1 MNELTE
7 LEIEQLELIKRQL
20 EVKKQIKIMIYVV
33 VYCSF
38 FMLLFCITLVII
50 KNFKEGFI

>member
-7 LEIEQLELIKRQL
+7 IEIERLELIKQQL
-20 EVKKQIKIMIYVV
+20 HVKKQIKIIVYVV

-38 FMLLFCITLVII
+38 FMVLFCIISAII
-50 KNFKEGFI
+50 KKF